1 MKDKILSVLKSCK
14 GPAGYYGITPKAHW
28 ILLEPLLDFPADF
41 EKSCY
46 DCILELEKENKIY
59 LTRST
64 QENNRGEITL
74 ICYRDHE

>member
-14 GPAGYYGITPKAHW
+14 GRGGYYGITPFNLFLNVDYDMPDIEIA
-28 ILLEPLLDFPADF
+28 LE
-41 EKSCY
+41 
-46 DCILELEKENKIY
+46 ELEKENKIY

-74 ICYRDHE
+74 ICYREN